1 MRIKP
6 IKKTYNYK
14 NEDFTQ
20 PVKDALIEEER
31 NAGYIWDATTF
42 YSVSEDVEIEFT
54 LLEYLQ
60 KRLDKE
66 REEIKKKAF
75 LE

>member
-1 MRIKP
+1 MNIKP
-6 IKKTYNYK
+6 FKKTYNYK
-14 NEDFTQ
+14 TEDFTQ
-20 PVKDALIEEER
+20 AVKDALIEEER

-42 YSVSEDVEIEFT
+42 YGVSDDIEIEFT
-54 LLEYLQ
+54 LLEHLQ